1 MKLCA
6 FHFISI
12 TCWADLEAS
21 QDLVVLVSLSSR
33 VLFESWQYMNPFP
46 FKYLKGVVYSNETF
60 CLLWRNYDRIGLL
73 WIVCSNWIHMETK
86 KKTMFYWAA
95 LLSWQRDWIG
105 SEWNYCETWWLEP
118 PGKEVKKKEMKHDS
132 HLHRTKPRVV
142 RGGREEAKVVPR
154 SDGQFGG
161 RHAVKVGQN
170 HQDPFE
176 DQRLL
181 TLATSQRENLRRE
194 NNPLGQLETNSPT
207 SFSKLKVMSCISDSF
222 IRLSM
227 VVFLDC
233 WGFHTCLILFF
244 N

>member
-1 MKLCA
+1 MK
-6 FHFISI
+6 HFVCFEGI
-12 TCWADLEAS
+12 TTELVCFELFVQIEFTWKQRKKPCFTGLHFYRGNVIESGLNGIIAKRGGWSPLE
-21 QDLVVLVSLSSR
+21 R
-33 VLFESWQYMNPFP
+33 KW
-46 FKYLKGVVYSNETF
+46 
-60 CLLWRNYDRIGLL
+60 
-73 WIVCSNWIHMETK
+73 
-86 KKTMFYWAA
+86 
-95 LLSWQRDWIG
+95 
-105 SEWNYCETWWLEP
+105 
-118 PGKEVKKKEMKHDS
+118 KKKEMKHDS

>member
-1 MKLCA
+1 
-6 FHFISI
+6 
-12 TCWADLEAS
+12 
-21 QDLVVLVSLSSR
+21 
-33 VLFESWQYMNPFP
+33 
-46 FKYLKGVVYSNETF
+46 
-60 CLLWRNYDRIGLL
+60 
-73 WIVCSNWIHMETK
+73 
-86 KKTMFYWAA
+86 
-95 LLSWQRDWIG
+95 
-105 SEWNYCETWWLEP
+105 
-118 PGKEVKKKEMKHDS
+118 MKHDS

-207 SFSKLKVMSCISDSF
+207 SFSKLKVMS
-222 IRLSM
+222 
-227 VVFLDC
+227 
-233 WGFHTCLILFF
+233 
-244 N
+244 